1 MDELE
6 KELTRLKEA
15 IEKARRLR
23 EKAAGQ
29 KEVLEQRLREIE
41 AEIRAQGVEPE
52 RLEEEIARL
61 EAEAR
66 RALEEVDR
74 LIPWDLLHRVE
85 ANRSAGRCQE

>member
-6 KELTRLKEA
+6 KELARLREG

-23 EKAAGQ
+23 EKAAAQ

-41 AEIRAQGVEPE
+41 AEIRAHGVEPE

-66 RALEEVDR
+66 QALAEVER
-74 LIPWDLLHRVE
+74 LIPWDLLRRVE
-85 ANRSAGRCQE
+85 EERNVGRR

>member
-6 KELTRLKEA
+6 KELGRLKEA

-41 AEIRAQGVEPE
+41 AEIRAEGVEPD

-66 RALEEVDR
+66 QALAEVDR
-74 LIPWDLLHRVE
+74 LIPWDLLRRVE
-85 ANRSAGRCQE
+85 ENRNAGRKQ